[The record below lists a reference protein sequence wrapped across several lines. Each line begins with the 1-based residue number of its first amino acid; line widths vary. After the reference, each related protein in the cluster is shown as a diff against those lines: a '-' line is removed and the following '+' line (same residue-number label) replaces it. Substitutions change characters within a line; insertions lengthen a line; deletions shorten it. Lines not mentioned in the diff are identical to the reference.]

1 MKKREELRARLH
13 IDNPCH
19 EDWAQMSET
28 ERGKF
33 CGTCATEVLD
43 FERMTEAE
51 IIAFWENYTPQ
62 QHVCMRIA
70 SKPAPAAPSRWRA
83 AAATVLVAASLWS
96 CKSTEAT
103 NNTTENPDKTSNT
116 VRKEANWQSALKGD
130 GIRGY
135 AVKNGNKLAYASVSL
150 ICGNELLAKMQ
161 TKQGGEFIL
170 KFPDYDP
177 EKHKDLHIHL
187 SHMQYEGVEYPLTVD
202 KNFEAGTQIELGKPT
217 HRVGKIRVE

>member
-19 EDWAQMSET
+19 EDWAQMTET

-33 CGTCATEVLD
+33 CGVCATEVLD

-51 IIAFWENYTPQ
+51 IIAFWENYSPQ

-70 SKPAPAAPSRWRA
+70 SKPAPSRWRA

-96 CKSTEAT
+96 CKSTGAA
-103 NNTTENPDKTSNT
+103 NNTTENPDKTSSA
-116 VRKEANWQSALKGD
+116 VQKEANWQSALKGE

-135 AVKNGNKLAYASVSL
+135 AVKNGNKLAYASVRL
-150 ICGNELLAKMQ
+150 ANGDELLAKMQ
-161 TKQGGEFIL
+161 TKEGGEFVL
-170 KFPDYDP
+170 KYPDYDAA
-177 EKHKDLHIHL
+177 KHKDLRIL
-187 SHMQYEGVEYPLTVD
+187 VSHMQYEGVEYPLTVD

-217 HRVGKIRVE
+217 HRVGKIRVD